1 MSYFLLVQ
9 VLLLTLL
16 ISTNTGELERKTNLL
31 VSLSQDN
38 REVNQV

>member
-9 VLLLTLL
+9 VLLLMLL
-16 ISTNTGELERKTNLL
+16 ISTNTGELERKTNLPL
-31 VSLSQDN
+31 SLSQDN